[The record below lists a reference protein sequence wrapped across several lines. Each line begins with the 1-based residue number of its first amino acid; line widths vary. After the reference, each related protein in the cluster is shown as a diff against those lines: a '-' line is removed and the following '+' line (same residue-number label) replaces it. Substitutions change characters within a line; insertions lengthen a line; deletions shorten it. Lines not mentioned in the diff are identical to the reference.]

1 MVDEINGNGDFDFDT
16 DFLIKTSFVLLDVGA
31 KYDVAKLK
39 SGDFIKKLDEN
50 IESIN
55 GQFFQ

>member
-1 MVDEINGNGDFDFDT
+1 MVDEINGNGDFDFDI
-16 DFLIKTSFVLLDVGA
+16 DFLIKTSFVLLDAGA

>member
-1 MVDEINGNGDFDFDT
+1 MVDEINGNGDLIL
-16 DFLIKTSFVLLDVGA
+16 DFLLKTSFVLLDVGA

-39 SGDFIKKLDEN
+39 SGDFIKKLDES

-55 GQFFQ
+55 DQFFQ